1 MRNNT
6 RDAVQED
13 GRLKKSPR
21 KGTGV
26 FARGLQVLLLA
37 AGLVFAQ
44 AQGVRA
50 VDFKVAG
57 EWVVNFDYGQNG
69 NFTGGNGQTGYNG
82 SQDEFDA
89 KQRLR
94 IQVDAVVSEYLS
106 GTVFFEIGETTWG
119 DAPTGGALGTDQPII
134 EVRRAYIDWTIPD
147 TNFKVRMGL
156 QGAIVPSYAMAKP
169 QSLGDDFAAV
179 AFSWQFHENVGV
191 SGFWGRLYNDNY
203 AGRPNGSGGHSYA
216 NYLDNLDAFVLTLP
230 VTFDMGKVTLCM
242 QPLAPMPSRAMVKTG
257 SLTAKGTAI
266 SAMPRACPA
275 PGSPEAFCLPGPT
288 R

>member
-6 RDAVQED
+6 REAVQKD
-13 GRLKKSPR
+13 GSLKKSPK

-26 FARGLQVLLLA
+26 FAGGLQVLLLA
-37 AGLVFAQ
+37 AGLLFAQ
-44 AQGVRA
+44 AQDVRA

-156 QGAIVPSYAMAKP
+156 QGAGPFRTRTSRFAWACRAPLCQATPWQSRKALAMTLQQWPS
-169 QSLGDDFAAV
+169 
-179 AFSWQFHENVGV
+179 
-191 SGFWGRLYNDNY
+191 
-203 AGRPNGSGGHSYA
+203 AGSS
-216 NYLDNLDAFVLTLP
+216 
-230 VTFDMGKVTLCM
+230 
-242 QPLAPMPSRAMVKTG
+242 
-257 SLTAKGTAI
+257 
-266 SAMPRACPA
+266 
-275 PGSPEAFCLPGPT
+275 T
-288 R
+288 RTWV